1 MSTDIIAR
9 PSPNHDSR
17 NGRAIDMIVM
27 HYTGMKTAQEAI
39 ERLCDPAARVSAHYV
54 LDENGSL
61 YQLVAEGLRAWHAGV
76 SHWAGE
82 TGLNACSIGIEIVNP
97 GHEFGYRDFP
107 DAQIARLT
115 ELALLIMARHSIPA
129 QRIVGHSD
137 IAPARKTDP
146 GEKFPWARLARAG
159 IGLWP
164 DGKVHPVAGDAALA
178 LSRIGYGVPPHV
190 DVPLEAVITAF
201 QRRFRPARLDGVW
214 DEESAQIAASLAVQ
228 IT

>member
-17 NGRAIDMIVM
+17 GDRAIDMIVM
-27 HYTGMKTAQEAI
+27 HYTGMKTAADAI
-39 ERLCDPAARVSAHYV
+39 DRLCDPAARVSAHYV
-54 LDENGSL
+54 LDEDGTL
-61 YQLVAEGLRAWHAGV
+61 YQLVPEALRAWHAGV

-82 TGLNACSIGIEIVNP
+82 SGLNACSIGIEIVNP

-107 DAQIARLT
+107 EAQIARLIAHT
-115 ELALLIMARHSIPA
+115 KLIMARHNIPA

-146 GEKFPWARLARAG
+146 GEKFPWARLAREG

-164 DGKVHPVAGDAALA
+164 DSKFSGAADRPETLLA
-178 LSRIGYGVPPHV
+178 RIGYGVPPLV
-190 DVPLEAVITAF
+190 DVPLETVITAF
-201 QRRFRPARLDGVW
+201 QRRFRPSRFDGVW
-214 DEESAQIAASLAVQ
+214 DEECARIAASLAAQ